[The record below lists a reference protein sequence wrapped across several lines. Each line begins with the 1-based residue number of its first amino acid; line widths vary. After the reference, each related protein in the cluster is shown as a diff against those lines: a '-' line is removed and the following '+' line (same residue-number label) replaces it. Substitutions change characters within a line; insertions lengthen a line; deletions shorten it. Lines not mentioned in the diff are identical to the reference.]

1 MSYQPTYEDAMYLM
15 KNEWRVFDRD
25 YAFDEIVSIARKRHN
40 GEPVDES
47 DVTERVYQAYL
58 DAGAEPLTESP
69 LPPGTVL
76 AEDDVYRMMMD
87 PADIPEAYAA
97 GSAPHH
103 AEGNGDSR
111 QDPVMGGACVE
122 CASLTPCIEKVEV
135 LCHEGANARVT
146 LQGEREL
153 VDYQG
158 CIFFVAERFVTGDGT
173 LEDFLGGTQLKDE
186 GTVAITLADDC
197 HHGQHT
203 VNWTTE
209 LSGIALPPGTT
220 TTLNFTVMTRPIS
233 PITLPNILMGL
244 IPPDAELVFKL
255 AVLLLNILMKRD
267 EMIHRQHFNISY
279 DGTNDF
285 SFTSV
290 TLPQLKLDG
299 LITIAPPSIDT
310 RPVEKQEGRMAAAEL
325 SMGSRVRQ
333 VTQRQGWGFH
343 AGMTAVCGADNRTIT
358 LGTSPSQTTTYDT
371 GPSLRQ
377 AENQRQQ
384 QSTIER
390 FIDTLSSASQRIAQN
405 LSATESDRS
414 KLFSFYT
421 RGPELMLGAT
431 SEQVEESG
439 GPGTSW
445 RITPGLSLAYE
456 CGIRLDIYAAL
467 KIAARGTGGG
477 TALVKFL
484 DNLEEGFDWYFAEGR
499 VEAALFMEV
508 GLGVGP
514 EPTEETLGNH
524 MLRYAYDF
532 QNGELSSGGM
542 EGGVSITL
550 KALVAGGLLG
560 YFDSLFTERTV
571 FKYGV
576 EVSTSG
582 SITLTS
588 DELGRWG
595 YQLSHTGAMLR
606 VQGYKKADGDTV
618 NSRQPGAGGR
628 PNANHQIQRSASQV
642 VETEDGTRWQED
654 GQVLGYRLAEG
665 WTGEFHPF

>member
-1 MSYQPTYEDAMYLM
+1 MSYQPTFEDAVYLL
-15 KNEWRVFDRD
+15 NEEWETFGNAAEGTLR
-25 YAFDEIVSIARKRHN
+25 SIHRSHQN
-40 GEPVDES
+40 GEPIDEKA
-47 DVTERVYQAYL
+47 VAERVYDAYL
-58 DAGAEPLTESP
+58 KSGAEPLTESP
-69 LPPGTVL
+69 
-76 AEDDVYRMMMD
+76 
-87 PADIPEAYAA
+87 IPREP
-97 GSAPHH
+97 SD
-103 AEGNGDSR
+103 EGSR
-111 QDPVMGGACVE
+111 QDPLLGGVCTE
-122 CASLTPCIEKVEV
+122 CASQTPCVEKVDV
-135 LCHEGANARVT
+135 LCHAGANARVT
-146 LQGEREL
+146 LQGESEL
-153 VDYQG
+153 EDYDD
-158 CIFFVAERFVTGDGT
+158 CIFFVADQFVTGEGT
-173 LEDFLGGTQLKDE
+173 LEDFLAGTQLKDE

-197 HHGQHT
+197 RHGQHT
-203 VNWTTE
+203 LNWTNE
-209 LSGIALPPGTT
+209 LSGVALPSGTT
-220 TTLNFTVMTRPIS
+220 TTLDFTVMTRPTP
-233 PITLPNILMGL
+233 PITLPSMLMGL
-244 IPPDAELVFKL
+244 IPPDAGLVFKL
-255 AVLLLNILMKRD
+255 AVMLLNILMNRH
-267 EMIHRQHFNISY
+267 EMINRQRFSITY
-279 DGTNDF
+279 DGTRNF

-333 VTQRQGWGFH
+333 VTKRQGWGVH
-343 AGMTAVCGADNRTIT
+343 AGLIAVCGADNRTIT

-390 FIDTLSSASQRIAQN
+390 FMDTLSNASQRIAQN

-431 SEQVEESG
+431 SDQIEESG

-456 CGIRLDIYAAL
+456 CGVQLDIYAAL
-467 KIAARGTGGG
+467 KITARGTGGG
-477 TALVKFL
+477 AALVKFL
-484 DNLEEGFDWYFAEGR
+484 DNLEEGFNWYFAEGR

-524 MLRYAYDF
+524 MLRYSYAF
-532 QNGELSSGGM
+532 QNGELSGAGV
-542 EGGVSITL
+542 EGNVTITL

-582 SITLTS
+582 SITLKS
-588 DELGRWG
+588 DGQGRWG
-595 YQLSHTGAMLR
+595 YELSHTGAMLR
-606 VQGYKKADGDTV
+606 VQGYKKADVTERD
-618 NSRQPGAGGR
+618 NQPGAGGR
-628 PNANHQIQRSASQV
+628 NRGNRRSRSQV
-642 VETEDGTRWQED
+642 IETDDGTQWQED
-654 GQVLGYRLAEG
+654 GQVLGYPLAEG